1 MRQLVME
8 APSRL
13 HLCEAEA
20 AGSPGT
26 GQVRLHTIMGGICG
40 SDTKVYHGHLRHANY
55 PVRPGHELVARVVEV
70 GEGVDLAPGDR
81 VVIIPN
87 TYCGECAPCRRGQTN
102 VCVHKASIGIN
113 APGGFAEDWLMEA
126 KYAVPVPD
134 EVSDVEAAMVEPFA
148 VAWHAV
154 HRARINVGDEVL
166 VLGSGTEGALCAMLA
181 QSLGARVTAAD
192 VREDR
197 LAFVR
202 GIVPGVRTALASEL
216 ALDSYAVVIEAAGAP
231 DAIATA
237 VACVQP
243 GGCIVALGL
252 AEEARLP
259 MQVFVRK
266 EASLLGSIIYVRQ
279 DFEDALARL
288 KGDPDLRHA
297 FDNLCAGIWPLEAYA
312 EAYRHALSGK
322 PGKALIA
329 FEGGASR

>member
-13 HLCEAEA
+13 RLCEAEA
-20 AGSPGT
+20 AGSPGD

-40 SDTKVYHGHLRHANY
+40 SDTKVYHGHLRHASY

-70 GEGVDLAPGDR
+70 GAGVDLAPGDR

-87 TYCGECAPCRRGQTN
+87 TYCGECVPCRRGQTN
-102 VCVHKASIGIN
+102 VCVRKASIGIN
-113 APGGFAEDWLMEA
+113 APGGFAEDWVIEA

-154 HRARINVGDEVL
+154 HRARVSAGDEVL
-166 VLGSGTEGALCAMLA
+166 ILGSGTEGALCAMLA

-202 GIVPGVRTALASEL
+202 RIVPGVRTALVSEL
-216 ALDSYAVVIEAAGAP
+216 EADAYATVVEAAGAP
-231 DAIATA
+231 DAIAAA

-279 DFEDALARL
+279 DFVDALARL
-288 KGDPDLRHA
+288 KGDPALRQA
-297 FDNLCAGIWPLEAYA
+297 FDKLCAGVWPLEAYA
-312 EAYRHALSGK
+312 EAYHHALSGK